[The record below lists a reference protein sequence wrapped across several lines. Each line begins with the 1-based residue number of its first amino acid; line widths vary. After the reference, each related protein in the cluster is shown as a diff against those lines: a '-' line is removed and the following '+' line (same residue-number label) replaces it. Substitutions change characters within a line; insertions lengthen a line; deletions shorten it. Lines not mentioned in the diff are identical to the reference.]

1 MATSLCILNILKN
14 EFKQTKINLKLAIHT
29 FLFLS
34 YLHLSLFIF
43 FLSLEVSLSITVA
56 ANGRFQF
63 IEERPCGRVEPSGR
77 QSLLS

>member
-1 MATSLCILNILKN
+1 MQVRKN
-14 EFKQTKINLKLAIHT
+14 LELKLFKHT
-29 FLFLS
+29 SILS
-34 YLHLSLFIF
+34 YRGRIYILYLFSFIPQ
-43 FLSLEVSLSITVA
+43 LEVSLSITVA